1 MEHYQVLT
9 EKTILF
15 SWLNFDVTQ
24 TDTILFD
31 NSLAV
36 KEYENSVIRER
47 IEEFDLKLGRNSM
60 ANTNS
65 NKL

>member
-1 MEHYQVLT
+1 MVENQVLS
-9 EKTILF
+9 EKIILF
-15 SWLNFDVTQ
+15 LWLNCNVAQ
-24 TDTILFD
+24 ADTIVFD

-65 NKL
+65 N

>member
-1 MEHYQVLT
+1 MAQAD
-9 EKTILF
+9 
-15 SWLNFDVTQ
+15 S
-24 TDTILFD
+24 ILFD

-36 KEYENSVIRER
+36 MEYENLVIRER

-65 NKL
+65 S